1 MSSILRLRLRRSSIV
16 KREAMRQPHEHVG
29 SHQDSQ
35 HGLRLRS
42 AVPGRMRWE
51 VEALRDR
58 PRKAAAVERTLQ
70 QMAGILSA
78 QVTPLTGRLLVRYD
92 IGLSAQEI
100 AAMVHAALQAPRP
113 THEVCE
119 ILPNETPS
127 QRHRKTSICRAH
139 VDPKGD
145 HLASAGVPVWG
156 HWYRPLRAYITLTHR
171 VPVQLQGLV
180 LVLLLALAVA
190 QSWLVAVV
198 VLVLSLI
205 VTPMATA
212 GLLTVRFTPLLVY
225 WMGFAAWSAWLGL
238 WLAAQSIW
246 LPTAFIAT
254 TSVALHLGVRWLVA
268 KMGGVPRLLAY
279 GQHRLSDLQL

>member
-1 MSSILRLRLRRSSIV
+1 
-16 KREAMRQPHEHVG
+16 MRQLHEHV
-29 SHQDSQ
+29 SRHQDSQ
-35 HGLRLRS
+35 RGLRLRS

-51 VEALRDR
+51 AEALRDR

-70 QMAGILSA
+70 QMAGIISA

-119 ILPNETPS
+119 ILPNENAQPAPWKNFYLS
-127 QRHRKTSICRAH
+127 CPCGYQGRS
-139 VDPKGD
+139 
-145 HLASAGVPVWG
+145 LASAGVPVWG

-198 VLVLSLI
+198 LLVLSLI

-279 GQHRLSDLQL
+279 GQHRLSDLRL

>member
-1 MSSILRLRLRRSSIV
+1 
-16 KREAMRQPHEHVG
+16 MRQPHEHVG

-35 HGLRLRS
+35 PGLRLRS
-42 AVPGRMRWE
+42 AVPGRMRWAA
-51 VEALRDR
+51 EALRDR

-100 AAMVHAALQAPRP
+100 AAMVHAALQAPQP
-113 THEVCE
+113 THEARE
-119 ILPNETPS
+119 ILPNATPS
-127 QRHRKTSICRAH
+127 QHNGKLFLCGVH
-139 VDPKGD
+139 VDRQGD
-145 HLASAGVPVWG
+145 HLASAGIPGWG
-156 HWYRPLRAYITLTHR
+156 HWYRPLRIYITLTHG
-171 VPVQLQGLV
+171 VPWRLQGLV
-180 LVLLLALAVA
+180 FVLLLALAMA

-198 VLVLSLI
+198 LVVLSLI
-205 VTPMATA
+205 VIPMATA
-212 GLLTVRFTPLLVY
+212 GLLTARFTPLLVY

-268 KMGGVPRLLAY
+268 KMGGVPRLLTY
-279 GQHRLSDLQL
+279 GQHRLSDQRR

>member
-1 MSSILRLRLRRSSIV
+1 
-16 KREAMRQPHEHVG
+16 MRQTHEHVG
-29 SHQDSQ
+29 RHQDSQ
-35 HGLRLRS
+35 HGLWLRS

-51 VEALRDR
+51 AEALRDR
-58 PRKAAAVERTLQ
+58 PRKAAAVEMTLQ
-70 QMAGILSA
+70 QMAGIISA

-92 IGLSAQEI
+92 TGVSAQGI
-100 AAMVHAALQAPRP
+100 AVMVHAALQAPRP
-113 THEVCE
+113 PHEVGE

-127 QRHRKTSICRAH
+127 QRHGKPSLCCAH
-139 VDPKGD
+139 VDTKGD
-145 HLASAGVPVWG
+145 HLASAEVPVWG
-156 HWYRPLRAYITLTHR
+156 HWYSPRRAYITLAHR

-180 LVLLLALAVA
+180 LVLLLALAMA

-212 GLLTVRFTPLLVY
+212 GLLTARFTPLLVY
-225 WMGFAAWSAWLGL
+225 WMGFALWSAWLGL

-254 TSVALHLGVRWLVA
+254 SSLALHLGVRWLVA
-268 KMGGVPRLLAY
+268 KMGGVPRLRVY
-279 GQHRLSDLQL
+279 RQHRRSHLQR

>member
-1 MSSILRLRLRRSSIV
+1 
-16 KREAMRQPHEHVG
+16 MRQPHENVG

-42 AVPGRMRWE
+42 AVPGRMRWAA
-51 VEALRDR
+51 EALRDH
-58 PRKAAAVERTLQ
+58 PRKAAEVERTLQ
-70 QMAGILSA
+70 QMAGIISA
-78 QVTPLTGRLLVRYD
+78 QVTPLTGRLLVGYD
-92 IGLSAQEI
+92 TRLSAQEI
-100 AAMVHAALQAPRP
+100 AAMVHAALQAPQP
-113 THEVCE
+113 THEARE
-119 ILPNETPS
+119 ILPNEAPS

-156 HWYRPLRAYITLTHR
+156 HRYRPLRAYITLTHR

-198 VLVLSLI
+198 LLVLSLI

-238 WLAAQSIW
+238 WLAAQSLW

-254 TSVALHLGVRWLVA
+254 SSMALHLGVRWLVA
-268 KMGGVPRLLAY
+268 KMGGVPRMRAY
-279 GQHRLSDLQL
+279 GQRRRSHLQR